1 MGAEKLR
8 TGLAGAG
15 FIAATHCRALRQIGE
30 TDLVAVCDPEPG
42 KAASFAKK
50 WGIAQAYGS
59 LAEMVERAR
68 PSVVHVLSP
77 PPLHVALAIECIELG
92 CHAIVEK
99 PLGVSVEECSRL
111 VEAAAARDRFV
122 AVNHNS
128 VYHPA
133 FQKVLAAVRARTLGQ
148 IRHVVCVFNMPL
160 RQLTAGMHGHWM
172 FTRPE
177 NIVLELAAHPLAQI
191 TRLMGDVRKAM
202 VMVSGERTLRDG
214 RKIYDTWQIA
224 LQCRRGTAQLFLS
237 YGKEWTESTIS
248 VIGQDGAAHADLTRN
263 LMRVTDKTRFSEP
276 VDQLLQSRRQSRAMA
291 GQGRANVLNYVLSFL
306 GLRPFG
312 DNFAIGIHAS
322 LSACY
327 AKMSAGQ
334 PPEENAER
342 GLAVVA
348 ACELLAAEAAGYLA
362 SAGQDR

>member
-1 MGAEKLR
+1 MGE
-8 TGLAGAG
+8 
-15 FIAATHCRALRQIGE
+15 
-30 TDLVAVCDPEPG
+30 
-42 KAASFAKK
+42 
-50 WGIAQAYGS
+50 
-59 LAEMVERAR
+59 
-68 PSVVHVLSP
+68 
-77 PPLHVALAIECIELG
+77 
-92 CHAIVEK
+92 
-99 PLGVSVEECSRL
+99 
-111 VEAAAARDRFV
+111 
-122 AVNHNS
+122 
-128 VYHPA
+128 
-133 FQKVLAAVRARTLGQ
+133 
-148 IRHVVCVFNMPL
+148 
-160 RQLTAGMHGHWM
+160 
-172 FTRPE
+172 
-177 NIVLELAAHPLAQI
+177 
-191 TRLMGDVRKAM
+191 VRKAM

-276 VDQLLQSRRQSRAMA
+276 LDQLLQSRRQSRAMA
-291 GQGRANVLNYVLSFL
+291 GQGRANFLNYVLSFL

-327 AKMSAGQ
+327 EKMSAGQ
-334 PPEENAER
+334 LPEENAER

-348 ACELLAAEAAGYLA
+348 ACELLAAEAARYLA